1 MRLRLRPHSPSSTH
15 TSRVCA
21 PQGKGT
27 DELTS
32 IQESLTAAAKKH
44 LSSSETETIKWQ
56 YIGSEEGWFSAYP
69 ARTDPS
75 CGAYDPRFR
84 PWYAAAASVPKAVI
98 VIVDSSGSMA
108 TGGRMAAAKAATA
121 TVIDTLDAGDAIA
134 VIDFDSAAR
143 SPTEGC
149 LADTMIP
156 ATAENKAKM
165 KGFVAGMAE
174 GGATNFDAAFAKADT
189 ILRDEVSRSVI
200 GDKPVMVLFM
210 TDGESSDQTRVADII
225 KGWGSLETQKP
236 VLLAFGFGEGADM
249 SALNKIAQMSEG
261 PDAEA
266 KEVNDADI
274 RTSMAKYYQHPSLAH
289 KPGAAHVAMS
299 APYIDSSGLGLVVT
313 LSLPLYDEE
322 TKKLWGVAG
331 IDITLSDMIMP
342 VKGMRYGN
350 HGYGEIPGPTR
361 GRLLPSCCCRCRRV
375 CRRRRRASHCGCGW
389 GHLPMLPSTPRHRTL
404 PKQQRNLRP
413 TPLSCPLCDHPLC
426 PLCALS
432 VPSLC
437 RRRQAF

>member
-1 MRLRLRPHSPSSTH
+1 VLATH
-15 TSRVCA
+15 V
-21 PQGKGT
+21 
-27 DELTS
+27 
-32 IQESLTAAAKKH
+32 H
-44 LSSSETETIKWQ
+44 
-56 YIGSEEGWFSAYP
+56 P
-69 ARTDPS
+69 AR
-75 CGAYDPRFR
+75 
-84 PWYAAAASVPKAVI
+84 YAAAASVPKAVI
-98 VIVDSSGSMA
+98 VIVDSSGSMSA
-108 TGGRMAAAKAATA
+108 DGRMPAAKAAA
-121 TVIDTLDAGDAIA
+121 NMVIDTLDAGDAVA
-134 VIDFDSAAR
+134 VIDFDSDAK
-143 SPTEGC
+143 STVEGC
-149 LADTMIP
+149 LRDRLVP
-156 ATAENKAKM
+156 ATKENKGKL
-165 KGFVAGMAE
+165 KDFVNDME
-174 GGATNFDAAFAKADT
+174 TGGATNFDAAFSKADT
-189 ILRDEVSRSVI
+189 MLRDEISRSVI
-200 GDKPVMVLFM
+200 GDKAVMVLFM
-210 TDGESSDQTRVADII
+210 TDGQSSDSKRVPGII
-225 KGWGSLETQKP
+225 KSWENLPGLGIKKP
-236 VLLAFGFGEGADM
+236 AMLAFGFGNGVDM
-249 SALNKIAQMSEG
+249 TDLDKIAQMSEG
-261 PDAEA
+261 PEEIATA
-266 KEVNDADI
+266 VNNADI

-375 CRRRRRASHCGCGW
+375 CRRRRRARRCGCGW
-389 GHLPMLPSTPRHRTL
+389 GRLPMLPSTPRHRTL